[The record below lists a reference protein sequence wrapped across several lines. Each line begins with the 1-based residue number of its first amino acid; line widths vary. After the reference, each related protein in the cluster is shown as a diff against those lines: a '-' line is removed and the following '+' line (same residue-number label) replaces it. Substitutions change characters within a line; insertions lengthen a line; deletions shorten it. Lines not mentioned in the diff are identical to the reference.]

1 MDLVET
7 ASHILDQILQELSV
21 AQINAMIDKLFSW
34 TEHVRIAHHLQE
46 PQLANKLVGQISVT
60 SVRYW
65 KKMEHVSC
73 VTFTR
78 HLQGKVQNVNV

>member
-1 MDLVET
+1 MGNPVSNQFVRLIKLISIMDLVET

-34 TEHVRIAHHLQE
+34 MEHVRIAHHLQE

-60 SVRYW
+60 SVRY
-65 KKMEHVSC
+65 
-73 VTFTR
+73 
-78 HLQGKVQNVNV
+78 

>member
-1 MDLVET
+1 MGNPVSNQFVRLIKLISIMDLVET

-60 SVRYW
+60 SVRY
-65 KKMEHVSC
+65 
-73 VTFTR
+73 
-78 HLQGKVQNVNV
+78 